1 MACQPKIECVF
12 RVGIFLF
19 FCFLDCFAPFPR
31 GQLQPVVFSLSCS
44 LRSLANNLA
53 YITNNYSVVYTFIM
67 ICIFLFY
74 KKGDFYYYCNRNH
87 LNLLVRVLNL

>member
-1 MACQPKIECVF
+1 MICF
-12 RVGIFLF
+12 FTIFHFIIHAIYHSSFYLSRI
-19 FCFLDCFAPFPR
+19 PG
-31 GQLQPVVFSLSCS
+31 GQLQPIVFSLSCS
-44 LRSLANNLA
+44 LRSLAQNLA